1 MAAIETS
8 ELNNIAEPEQ
18 GKTRGEVFGILVAA
32 AIKAANAQLD
42 KFAGGVADALMQL
55 SDGSTDAKEASAS
68 FNSSNL
74 LRKNIYAFHFLAS
87 GVLQKALK
95 QELDHVEA
103 PTKLSRPK
111 AFEGLSLVPYEDMD
125 RKLLLGN
132 ISRPLESANAER
144 ITALRLRLASL
155 LGRDEVS
162 SNQNPFRPEV
172 FLAALNDAWR
182 DFNPDGDAHGM
193 FLPLFKQQDTFLD
206 LGPIYD
212 AVNEELINAKVLP
225 ELADHYNIKKTGV
238 NKDPNKRKNEGL
250 DAAAMRQLRQL
261 LGAAGL
267 PGVPNLPG
275 STAQNQL
282 DSLTASVPMIPSI
295 PVADIPMIPGLPSG
309 TGVAGAGGVGATGGA
324 GQAAGMPMMPG
335 GHGQSGVAGGMPVG
349 TAYGNAA
356 GGVPMAGAPMIP
368 GMDTSGSGG
377 MGAGAGGFPAI
388 HGIPA
393 EGGFAGTPMG
403 SGGGQMAGV
412 TSGQLLSF
420 LSGMQRM
427 QIAQQPAAQASYAV
441 PTPVLA
447 NIKAAAPQGMMTRVD
462 ESTVDLL
469 TKIFDVVFRDKNI
482 PAEIKGLI
490 GFLQVPVLKA
500 ALADKEFFFKEE
512 HPARRLIEL
521 LTKTSVGWDQSKGQD
536 DPLYQT
542 IKRNVN
548 RVQEEFDQ
556 QATVFSDVVS
566 DLESFLQQEE
576 KKSTEELSEPI
587 AQALKQEKL
596 QQATKAAQN
605 DVAMRIGTGEVV
617 AFIETFLENKW
628 VPVLTLAYSI
638 QDEKPKALESA
649 LKTMDDLIW
658 SVKPKITLE
667 ERKELIAKLPSML
680 STLNKWLN
688 LVKLDD
694 AERLQFFAELAE
706 CHASIV
712 RAPLEMSA
720 DRRLELAMEAAQVAA
735 ERRLEKKAQ
744 EEAAAAAA
752 EPVPE
757 PDEVE
762 QEVTSFDRG
771 TWFEFVRD
779 NVVEKVKLSWVSPLR
794 SLYIFTS
801 QDKKTNFSLSDAEL
815 ATALREER
823 ARVILLTGLVDRAI
837 SEALE
842 DAGANDPDMDAQT
855 AA

>member
-1 MAAIETS
+1 MAAIDTTELS
-8 ELNNIAEPEQ
+8 EIAEPE
-18 GKTRGEVFGILVAA
+18 GKTRAEVFHSLVSAA
-32 AIKAANAQLD
+32 VKAANAQLD
-42 KFAGGVADALMQL
+42 KFAERVSEALMQL
-55 SDGSTDAKEASAS
+55 SDGSADAKEASAS
-68 FNSSNL
+68 FNSANL
-74 LRKNIYAFHFLAS
+74 LKKNVYAFHFLTS

-95 QELDHVEA
+95 QEISNMET
-103 PTKLSRPK
+103 PSKFGRPK
-111 AFEGLSLVPYEDMD
+111 AGESLSLVPYEDMD

-132 ISRPLESANAER
+132 ISRPLESGNAER

-155 LGRDEVS
+155 LERDEIS
-162 SNQNPFRPEV
+162 STQNPFRPEV
-172 FLAALNDAWR
+172 FLSALNDAWR
-182 DFNPDGDAHGM
+182 DFNPDADAHGM
-193 FLPLFKQQDTFLD
+193 FLPLFKQDIFLD

-212 AVNEELINAKVLP
+212 AINEELIEAKILP
-225 ELADHYNIKKTGV
+225 ELADHYNIKKTGT
-238 NKDPNKRKNEGL
+238 NKDPKRKNEGL

-261 LGAAGL
+261 LGAAGM

-275 STAQNQL
+275 STNQL
-282 DSLTASVPMIPSI
+282 DSLAASVPMIPSI
-295 PVADIPMIPGLPSG
+295 PVADIPNIPGLP
-309 TGVAGAGGVGATGGA
+309 TG
-324 GQAAGMPMMPG
+324 
-335 GHGQSGVAGGMPVG
+335 
-349 TAYGNAA
+349 
-356 GGVPMAGAPMIP
+356 GAPMIP
-368 GMDTSGSGG
+368 GGQAGMAGSAAGHGG
-377 MGAGAGGFPAI
+377 NGYGNIPGAGNMPMGGVPMVPGLPGMAQGSDGVAASGFPAI
-388 HGIPA
+388 QGIPG
-393 EGGFAGTPMG
+393 EGGFGGAPMG
-403 SGGGQMAGV
+403 TGHMPGV
-412 TSGQLLSF
+412 TSAQLLSF

-427 QIAQQPAAQASYAV
+427 QIAQQPAAQATYAV

-576 KKSTEELSEPI
+576 TKSTEELSEPI

-596 QQATKAAQN
+596 QQATTAAKN
-605 DVAMRIGTGEVV
+605 DVALRIGTGEVV
-617 AFIETFLENKW
+617 AFVETFLENKW

-638 QDEKPKALESA
+638 QEEKPKAIESA
-649 LKTMDDLIW
+649 LKTMDELIW
-658 SVKPKITLE
+658 SVKPKITME

-720 DRRLELAMEAAQVAA
+720 ERRLELAMEAAQIAA
-735 ERRLEKKAQ
+735 ERRLEKKVQ

-752 EPVPE
+752 AAEPAPE
-757 PDEVE
+757 PDEAE
-762 QEVTSFDRG
+762 EEVTRIERG
-771 TWFEFVRD
+771 MWFEFVRD
-779 NVVEKVKLSWVSPLR
+779 DAVEKVKLSWVSPLK

-801 QDKKTNFSLSDAEL
+801 QDKKTNFSLSDLEL
-815 ATALREER
+815 AAALREER
-823 ARVILLTGLVDRAI
+823 ARIILLSGLVERAI

-842 DAGANDPDMDAQT
+842 DVGANDPDMNEQS

>member
-1 MAAIETS
+1 MAAIDTTELS
-8 ELNNIAEPEQ
+8 EIAESE
-18 GKTRGEVFGILVAA
+18 GKTRAQVFHSLVAA
-32 AIKAANAQLD
+32 AVKAANAQLD
-42 KFAGGVADALMQL
+42 KFAERVSEALMQL

-68 FNSSNL
+68 FNSANL
-74 LRKNIYAFHFLAS
+74 LKKNVYAFHFLTS

-95 QELDHVEA
+95 QEIDNMET
-103 PTKLSRPK
+103 PSKFGRPK
-111 AFEGLSLVPYEDMD
+111 AGEGLSLVPYEDMD

-132 ISRPLESANAER
+132 ISRPLEAGNAER

-155 LGRDEVS
+155 MGRDEVS
-162 SNQNPFRPEV
+162 SNLNPFRPEI
-172 FLAALNDAWR
+172 FLSAMNDAWR
-182 DFNPDGDAHGM
+182 DFNPDAEAHAM
-193 FLPLFKQQDTFLD
+193 FLPLFKQDIFLD

-212 AVNEELINAKVLP
+212 AINKELIEAKVLP
-225 ELADHYNIKKTGV
+225 ELADHYNIKKTGT
-238 NKDPNKRKNEGL
+238 NKDPKRKPEGL
-250 DAAAMRQLRQL
+250 DAAAMRQLRAL
-261 LGAAGL
+261 LGAAGV
-267 PGVPNLPG
+267 PGAANLAG
-275 STAQNQL
+275 ATNQL
-282 DSLTASVPMIPSI
+282 DELAASVPMIPSI
-295 PVADIPMIPGLPSG
+295 PVADIPMIPGLPS
-309 TGVAGAGGVGATGGA
+309 ATG
-324 GQAAGMPMMPG
+324 
-335 GHGQSGVAGGMPVG
+335 
-349 TAYGNAA
+349 
-356 GGVPMAGAPMIP
+356 MAGAPMIP
-368 GMDTSGSGG
+368 GSQPGIPGTAQAGNGHGYGNMPAGG
-377 MGAGAGGFPAI
+377 MPMGGAPMMPGLPGLPNLGQMAEAAGAGGFPAI
-388 HGIPA
+388 GIPG
-393 EGGFAGTPMG
+393 EGGFAGAQMG
-403 SGGGQMAGV
+403 AGQQMAGV
-412 TSGQLLSF
+412 SSAQLLSF

-427 QIAQQPAAQASYAV
+427 QLAQQPTTQATYAV

-469 TKIFDVVFRDKNI
+469 TKIFDVVFRDQNI

-521 LTKTSVGWDQSKGQD
+521 LTKTSMGWDQSKGQE

-548 RVQEEFDQ
+548 RVHEEFDQ
-556 QATVFSDVVS
+556 QASVFSDVVT
-566 DLESFLQQEE
+566 DLESFLQEEE

-596 QQATKAAQN
+596 YQATNSAKN

-617 AFIETFLENKW
+617 AFVETFLENKW

-638 QDEKPKALESA
+638 QEEKPKAIESA
-649 LKTMDDLIW
+649 LRTMDDLIW
-658 SVKPKITLE
+658 SVKPKITME

-720 DRRLELAMEAAQVAA
+720 ERRLELAMEAAQIAA

-744 EEAAAAAA
+744 EEAVAAAAAA
-752 EPVPE
+752 EPAPE
-757 PDEVE
+757 PDEAE
-762 QEVTSFDRG
+762 EEVTRIERG
-771 TWFEFVRD
+771 MWFEFVRGD
-779 NVVEKVKLSWVSPLR
+779 AVEKVKLSWVSPLKT
-794 SLYIFTS
+794 LYIFTS
-801 QDKKTNFSLSDAEL
+801 NDKKTNFSLSDVEL

-823 ARVILLTGLVDRAI
+823 ARIILLSGLVDRAI

-842 DAGANDPDMDAQT
+842 DVGANDPEMDAQS